1 MATVKKVGS
10 WDLARALVNKGTPDR
25 LRAATLMA
33 LRQEGH
39 ALRGRIVKGFREQN
53 GGGKKWQEPS
63 ELTLARRRLDGFRGR
78 KALLRR
84 ADLRNA
90 ISVEVVESKLEVF
103 IGVPRKARAKHR
115 DPGAKGDLVDV
126 AKIHEFGAG
135 PYAIR
140 ITEPMRKFL
149 GKLYREAGTT
159 GRRGSGGGGAGV
171 VVITI
176 PARPFLGPAFAKHKI
191 GIGNRFL
198 LRVAQGLGW
207 APKGRF

>member
-1 MATVKKVGS
+1 VAVKKIGS
-10 WDLARALVNKGTPDR
+10 WDLARALVAQGSPAQLKR
-25 LRAATLMA
+25 ATLTS

-39 ALRGRIVKGFREQN
+39 ALRARIVRGFKDQD

-63 ELTLARRRLDGFRGR
+63 VLTLARRRLDGFRGR

-90 ISVEVVESKLEVF
+90 ISVEVLPSTLEVF
-103 IGVPRKARAKHR
+103 VGVPRKARAKHR

-126 AKIHEFGAG
+126 AQIQEFGAG

-140 ITEPMRKFL
+140 ITPAMRRFL
-149 GKLYREAGTT
+149 GMLFREAGTT
-159 GRRGSGGGGAGV
+159 GSRGSGGGSAGV
-171 VVITI
+171 VVIQI
-176 PARPFLGPAFAKHKI
+176 PARPFLRPAFAKHKI

-198 LRVAQGLGW
+198 LRVAQNLGW
-207 APKGRF
+207 APKGRI